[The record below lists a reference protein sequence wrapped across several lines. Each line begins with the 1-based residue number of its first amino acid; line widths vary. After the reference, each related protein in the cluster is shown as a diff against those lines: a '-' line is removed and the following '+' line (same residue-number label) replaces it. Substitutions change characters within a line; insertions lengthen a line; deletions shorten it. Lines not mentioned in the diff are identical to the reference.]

1 MEIRVFDKE
10 IMPLGIVDE
19 MDTLIWQSTYWQQG
33 EYGDVKILAP
43 ITDNNN
49 KLLVTGNIIVNHSD
63 SPELSTDAGEWRR
76 GAQITYKTIT
86 KDEKGTEQIE
96 VQATLLKKWLSKRIV
111 ESQVVTAATNQ
122 SIINRLIA
130 ENCGSSAAQKR
141 QFPQFEVLAQ
151 EDLGGTVIDY
161 SNDAYVDL
169 GLEIHN
175 RAVAGKLGFDILI
188 NERSRMYGFYLYK
201 GRDFTAANTKGNT
214 PCIFS
219 RDFDNVNEQEYTE
232 SIENCKN
239 VVYVEGA
246 ADGDN
251 TRYTVEVEK
260 EESSGY
266 DREEVYI
273 EASDIS
279 WTAKTDEGE
288 EITIDLDTYLKLLT
302 TRGDTELD
310 SYGIAINFVSTINT
324 TSNLKYKRDFRV
336 GDIITCIEKKWGI
349 KIDARIIS
357 VTQTY
362 QNEKLTIEVTFGD
375 SLPTLIEQIRKVR

>member
-96 VQATLLKKWLSKRIV
+96 VQATLLKKWLSKRVV

-130 ENCGSSAAQKR
+130 ENCGSGAAIER
-141 QFPQFEVLAQ
+141 QFPQFEILAQ
-151 EDLGGTVIDY
+151 EDLGGTIIDY
-161 SNDAYVDL
+161 SNDAYIDL

-175 RAVAGKLGFDILI
+175 RAAAGKLGYDILI
-188 NERSRMYGFYLYK
+188 NERSAMYGFYLYK
-201 GRDFTAANTKGNT
+201 GRDFTASNTAGNT

-239 VVYVEGA
+239 VIYVEGA
-246 ADGDN
+246 ADSDN
-251 TRYTVEVEK
+251 TRYTVEVKK

-266 DREEVYI
+266 DREEVYV

-288 EITIDLDTYLKLLT
+288 EITIDLDTYLKLLA

-324 TSNLKYKRDFRV
+324 TSNLKYKRDFKV

-362 QNEKLTIEVTFGD
+362 QNEKTTIEVTFGD

>member
-1 MEIRVFDKE
+1 VPPK
-10 IMPLGIVDE
+10 
-19 MDTLIWQSTYWQQG
+19 
-33 EYGDVKILAP
+33 
-43 ITDNNN
+43 
-49 KLLVTGNIIVNHSD
+49 
-63 SPELSTDAGEWRR
+63 
-76 GAQITYKTIT
+76 
-86 KDEKGTEQIE
+86 
-96 VQATLLKKWLSKRIV
+96 
-111 ESQVVTAATNQ
+111 
-122 SIINRLIA
+122 
-130 ENCGSSAAQKR
+130 
-141 QFPQFEVLAQ
+141 FPQFEVLAQ

-246 ADGDN
+246 ADSDN
-251 TRYTVEVEK
+251 ARYTVEVEK

-288 EITIDLDTYLKLLT
+288 EITIDLDTYLKLLA

-310 SYGIAINFVSTINT
+310 GYGIAINFVSTINT

>member
-96 VQATLLKKWLSKRIV
+96 AQATLLKKWLSKRVV

-122 SIINRLIA
+122 NIINRLIA

-175 RAVAGKLGFDILI
+175 RAAAGKLGYDILI

-201 GRDFTAANTKGNT
+201 GRDFTATNTAGNT

-246 ADGDN
+246 ADSDN

-279 WTAKTDEGE
+279 WTAKTDDGE
-288 EITIDLDTYLKLLT
+288 EITIDLDTYLKLLA

-324 TSNLKYKRDFRV
+324 TSNLKYKRGFKV

-362 QNEKLTIEVTFGD
+362 QNEKTTIEVTFGD

>member
-96 VQATLLKKWLSKRIV
+96 VQATLLKKWLSKRVV

-141 QFPQFEVLAQ
+141 QFPQFEVLEQ

-201 GRDFTAANTKGNT
+201 GRDFTAENTKGNT

-246 ADGDN
+246 ADSDN
-251 TRYTVEVEK
+251 ARYTVEVEK

-279 WTAKTDEGE
+279 WTS
-288 EITIDLDTYLKLLT
+288 LT
-302 TRGDTELD
+302 
-310 SYGIAINFVSTINT
+310 
-324 TSNLKYKRDFRV
+324 
-336 GDIITCIEKKWGI
+336 
-349 KIDARIIS
+349 
-357 VTQTY
+357 
-362 QNEKLTIEVTFGD
+362 
-375 SLPTLIEQIRKVR
+375 LPL

>member
-63 SPELSTDAGEWRR
+63 SQELSTDAGEWRR

-141 QFPQFEVLAQ
+141 QFPQFEILAQ

-214 PCIFS
+214 PCIS
-219 RDFDNVNEQEYTE
+219 AGT
-232 SIENCKN
+232 
-239 VVYVEGA
+239 
-246 ADGDN
+246 
-251 TRYTVEVEK
+251 
-260 EESSGY
+260 
-266 DREEVYI
+266 
-273 EASDIS
+273 
-279 WTAKTDEGE
+279 
-288 EITIDLDTYLKLLT
+288 LT
-302 TRGDTELD
+302 T
-310 SYGIAINFVSTINT
+310 
-324 TSNLKYKRDFRV
+324 
-336 GDIITCIEKKWGI
+336 
-349 KIDARIIS
+349 
-357 VTQTY
+357 
-362 QNEKLTIEVTFGD
+362 
-375 SLPTLIEQIRKVR
+375 